1 MAPSTSRNKR
11 IPPNKQLACHSERSA
26 KHEVELLRVERS
38 EQAEARS
45 ESDEGIW
52 LGVLV
57 AFFHKCNIPLASHR
71 DLQPYP
77 ASAKSLAV
85 LHRIVA
91 ASGSLPQ
98 QNFDCALCA
107 PLRMTYR
114 GFVLR
119 YTSAKANFHTLYN
132 NRQGDLGLSKTGD
145 F

>member
-11 IPPNKQLACHSERSA
+11 IPHNNQSACHSERSA
-26 KHEVELLRVERS
+26 KHEVELPRVERS

-57 AFFHKCNIPLASHR
+57 AYFHKCNIPLASHR

-85 LHRIVA
+85 LYRIVA

-98 QNFDCALCA
+98 QNFDFGRRSYTPPCAQNDIQRFYLTMCVKKNI
-107 PLRMTYR
+107 PFGVQCTPF
-114 GFVLR
+114 FV
-119 YTSAKANFHTLYN
+119 
-132 NRQGDLGLSKTGD
+132 
-145 F
+145 